1 MGSRNLKAGRKVQV
15 YGATTN
21 IDCFVERLRRIR
33 ALNGD
38 PALFGMDHY
47 ILKRLQFNKLN
58 ILTKS

>member
-1 MGSRNLKAGRKVQV
+1 MGARNLKAGRKMQV
-15 YGATTN
+15 YGDAIN

-38 PALFGMDHY
+38 PSLFGMDHY
-47 ILKRLQFNKLN
+47 VLKRLQFNKLN